1 MILHRIKQESGL
13 VSLHEEENL
22 VIMLKVWFGSKLFG
36 SKIIDLLLPKIAS
49 ISIKVLINHYLKFY
63 KISAWQVSWRFITQ
77 ETNLQMFKSFLR
89 LMKSSTL
96 TIITIP
102 IVTKNVYY
110 IFCRSW
116 CRYFLNYLCQKY
128 CLMIWSS
135 CSRAILFILGV
146 YRLALCGM

>member
-22 VIMLKVWFGSKLFG
+22 VIMLKVWFGSKYFG
-36 SKIIDLLLPKIAS
+36 RKIIDLLLPKIAS

-89 LMKSSTL
+89 LMKY
-96 TIITIP
+96 
-102 IVTKNVYY
+102 V
-110 IFCRSW
+110 
-116 CRYFLNYLCQKY
+116 LNTDDHHYTNCDQK
-128 CLMIWSS
+128 CLLHLLSQLMQ
-135 CSRAILFILGV
+135 ILLELSLPEIL
-146 YRLALCGM
+146 LDDLE